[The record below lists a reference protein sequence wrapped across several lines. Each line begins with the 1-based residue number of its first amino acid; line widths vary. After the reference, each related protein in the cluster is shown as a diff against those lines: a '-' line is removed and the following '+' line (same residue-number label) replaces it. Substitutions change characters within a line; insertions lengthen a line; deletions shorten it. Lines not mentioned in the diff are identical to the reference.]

1 MGGKRGNGEGS
12 IFRYGKKWRASIS
25 VIGPDGT
32 RIRKTKTCATR
43 ADAVAELEQ
52 LRVTARTPVPEDD
65 PTTVSQ
71 WLTRWLEIGKANWAA
86 NTHAQQ
92 ESIVRNW
99 VVDAIGAV
107 RLTRLSA
114 DDVRMMLAKA
124 KSERGAK
131 PRTLQLMRGVLLTAL
146 NVAVDDGRIPLNPVA
161 KVKKPSSDSDAVR
174 PFTEQEV
181 ATILRETKGGRY
193 HAAYALG
200 LTMGMR
206 IGEVLG
212 LRAAH
217 LDLEAGTIRIEEQL
231 VDLKGQVARSK
242 PKTKHSRRTVQL
254 TATAREALIA
264 HQEIMS
270 REANLDSDFL
280 FPARRGGPTRRT
292 NFARRYWNSLLRRLK
307 IDHRGFHHCRHT
319 FATLALRDGVPV
331 TVVSAILGHASP
343 DITYRVY
350 SHFMP
355 GDQALAV
362 AAMDAI
368 VSRGSSVAI
377 TKPAESP

>member
-1 MGGKRGNGEGS
+1 MAGKRGNGEGS

-25 VIGPDGT
+25 VIGPDGK
-32 RIRKTKTCATR
+32 RVRKTKTCATR
-43 ADAVAELEQ
+43 ADAVAELNL
-52 LRVTARTPVPEDD
+52 LRAAANTPVHAED
-65 PTTVSQ
+65 PTTVGQ
-71 WLTRWLEIGKANWAA
+71 WLSRWLEIGKTNWAA
-86 NTHAQQ
+86 NTYAQQ

-99 VVDAIGAV
+99 VMDSIGAIRLA
-107 RLTRLSA
+107 RLTA

-124 KSERGAK
+124 KSEDGAK
-131 PRTLQLMRGVLLTAL
+131 VRTLQLMRAVLLTAL

-161 KVKKPSSDSDAVR
+161 KVKKPTTESEAIR

-200 LTMGMR
+200 LTMGVR
-206 IGEVLG
+206 IGEILG
-212 LRAAH
+212 LRAIH
-217 LDLEAGTIRIEEQL
+217 LDLNAGTVRIEEQL
-231 VDLKGQVARSK
+231 IDLKGRVSRGK
-242 PKTKHSRRTVQL
+242 PKTKRSRRTVHL
-254 TATAREALIA
+254 TATAKEALKA
-264 HQEIMS
+264 HAQILNAEGN
-270 REANLDSDFL
+270 ADSEYL

-292 NFARRYWNSLLRRLK
+292 NFARRYWKSLLRRLK

-331 TVVSAILGHASP
+331 TVVSAILGHSSP

-377 TKPAESP
+377 AEPPKSS

>member
-1 MGGKRGNGEGS
+1 MAGKRGNGEGS

-25 VIGPDGT
+25 VTGPDGT
-32 RIRKTKTCATR
+32 RERKTKTCATR

-52 LRVTARTPVPEDD
+52 LRVAARTPTPVED
-65 PTTVSQ
+65 PTTVGQ
-71 WLTRWLEIGKANWAA
+71 WLHRWLELGKPNWAA
-86 NTHAQQ
+86 NTYAQH

-99 VVDAIGAV
+99 VVGYVGAIRLV
-107 RLTRLSA
+107 RLTA
-114 DDVRMMLAKA
+114 DDVRAMLAQA
-124 KSERGAK
+124 RSERGAK
-131 PRTLQLMRGVLLTAL
+131 ARILQLMRGVLRTSL
-146 NVAVDDGRIPLNPVA
+146 NVAVEDGRLAINPVA
-161 KVKKPSSDSDAVR
+161 KVKNPASEAEDIR

-181 ATILRETKGGRY
+181 ALILQKTKGTRY
-193 HAAYALG
+193 HAVYALA

-206 IGEVLG
+206 IGEILG
-212 LRAAH
+212 LRDTQI
-217 LDLEAGTIRIEEQL
+217 DLQAGTVRIEEQL
-231 VDLKGQVARSK
+231 IDLKGVVTRSK
-242 PKTKHSRRTVQL
+242 TKTRYSRRTVHL
-254 TATAREALIA
+254 TATAREALTA
-264 HQEIMS
+264 HAEILKA
-270 REANLDSDFL
+270 EGNVGGEYL

-292 NFARRYWNSLLRRLK
+292 NFARRNWNAMLRRLK

-355 GDQALAV
+355 GDQAMAV

-377 TKPAESP
+377 AETSKSS

>member
-1 MGGKRGNGEGS
+1 MAGKRGNGEGS

-25 VIGPDGT
+25 VSGPDGK
-32 RIRKTKTCATR
+32 RLRKTKTCATR

-52 LRVTARTPVPEDD
+52 LRVAAKAPVPDED

-71 WLTRWLEIGKANWAA
+71 WLMRWLDNGKTNWAP

-92 ESIVRNW
+92 ESITRNW
-99 VVDAIGAV
+99 IVGYIGSIRLA
-107 RLTRLSA
+107 RLTA

-124 KSERGAK
+124 KSEDGASV
-131 PRTLQLMRGVLLTAL
+131 RTLQLMRAVLLTAL

-161 KVKKPSSDSDAVR
+161 KVKKPTSDSEAIR

-181 ATILRETKGGRY
+181 AIILRESKGTRY

-206 IGEVLG
+206 IGEILG
-212 LRAAH
+212 LRTTH
-217 LDLEAGTIRIEEQL
+217 VDLDAGTVRIEEQL
-231 VDLKGQVARSK
+231 IDLKGHVSRGK
-242 PKTKHSRRTVQL
+242 PKTKRSRRMVHL

-264 HQEIMS
+264 HTAILRAEGNDGS
-270 REANLDSDFL
+270 ELL

-292 NFARRYWNSLLRRLK
+292 NFARRYWNSLLRRLQ

-331 TVVSAILGHASP
+331 TVVSAILGHSSP

-368 VSRGSSVAI
+368 VSRGSAVAI
-377 TKPAESP
+377 ATTPKSS

>member
-1 MGGKRGNGEGS
+1 MAGKRGNGEGS

-25 VIGPDGT
+25 VPGPDGK
-32 RIRKTKTCATR
+32 RVRKTKTCATR

-52 LRVTARTPVPEDD
+52 LLVAARTPTPVED
-65 PTTVSQ
+65 PTTVGQ
-71 WLTRWLEIGKANWAA
+71 WLYRWLDLGKTSWAE
-86 NTHAQQ
+86 NTYAQQ
-92 ESIVRNW
+92 ESIVRVW
-99 VVDAIGAV
+99 IVGYIGAV
-107 RLTRLSA
+107 RLVRLTA
-114 DDVRMMLAKA
+114 DDVRMMLAQA

-131 PRTLQLMRGVLLTAL
+131 ARTLQLMRGVLMTAL
-146 NVAVDDGRIPLNPVA
+146 NVAVEDERIPINPVV
-161 KVKKPSSDSDAVR
+161 KVKKPPKDGDEIK
-174 PFTEQEV
+174 PFTEAEV
-181 ATILRETKGGRY
+181 ATILQQSKGSRY

-200 LTMGMR
+200 LTMGLR

-212 LRAAH
+212 LRITH
-217 LDLEAGTIRIEEQL
+217 VDLDADTIRVEEQL
-231 VDLKGQVARSK
+231 LDLKGRVSRRK
-242 PKTKHSRRTVQL
+242 PKTKRSRRTVHL
-254 TATAREALIA
+254 TAIAKEALTA
-264 HQEIMS
+264 HLAILKKEGN
-270 REANLDSDFL
+270 EGTDFL

-307 IDHRGFHHCRHT
+307 IKHRGFHHCRHT

-355 GDQALAV
+355 GDQTLAV

-377 TKPAESP
+377 AETSKSS